1 MSRKK
6 AEKLLADGHI
16 DQKDFD
22 AMFPDVDDDT
32 NDVLLQEPDMFL
44 ANVIAECADLSIAA
58 KRRIARSKA
67 ADARLYGVLARLDRD
82 RAAAKS
88 WYQVAYDLRTL
99 RA

>member
-1 MSRKK
+1 MDR
-6 AEKLLADGHI
+6 AHALELLEKGQLTQA
-16 DQKDFD
+16 QFY
-22 AMFPDVDDDT
+22 AMFPAVDDDT

-88 WYQVAYDLRTL
+88 WYQVAYELRTL

>member
-88 WYQVAYDLRTL
+88 WYQVAYELRTL
-99 RA
+99 RS